1 MTEASPVQLET
12 SRYVVRTLSREDS
25 PEPFQKWARDP
36 AIMEPL
42 NLPARELGAE
52 QVRAYFASFDNRRK
66 YLFGIFSKAED
77 RQIGF
82 WIVEVNPVHATANWH
97 LAIGERSHWG
107 RAAPLEIGIALID
120 WLFGERGV
128 EKLSATVPANN
139 RRVRS
144 LYEGVGWP
152 LEAVLKGEL
161 KAASGKGRIDE
172 CRYGLLRETWPSVRE
187 KAMSYLA

>member
-1 MTEASPVQLET
+1 MTQAVPVRLET
-12 SRYVVRTLSREDS
+12 QRYVLRTLSQEDS
-25 PEPFQKWARDP
+25 PTAFRKWARDP

-42 NLPARELGAE
+42 NLPARELSDD
-52 QVRAYFASFDNRRK
+52 QVRAYFGGFDNRRK

-107 RAAPLEIGIALID
+107 RGAPLEIGIALLD

-128 EKLSATVPANN
+128 EKLSAPVPANN

-161 KAASGKGRIDE
+161 KAVSGPGRIDE
-172 CRYGLLRETWPSVRE
+172 CRYGLLREDWPNVRE
-187 KAMSYLA
+187 KAKGYIS